1 MADDSSAQDMILHR
15 YIAVTRARKASRQCG
30 VPLRLFCFKFFSH
43 LRNTTV
49 PSRVI
54 RHCTSGD
61 MALHPS
67 ICSRSP
73 HRRAGIPRW
82 VCTPEDVTTV
92 RANSQSSIQ
101 ALARRI
107 TRSCSS
113 RLVSVEGRPLHT
125 LGWIIHQF
133 EHATANKCT
142 MGNNAATLLKN

>member
-30 VPLRLFCFKFFSH
+30 VPLRLVCFFSH
-43 LRNTTV
+43 LRNTSV

-54 RHCTSGD
+54 RH
-61 MALHPS
+61 PS
-67 ICSRSP
+67 ICSRSA
-73 HRRAGIPRW
+73 HRKAGILRH

-92 RANSQSSIQ
+92 RTNSQSSIQ

-142 MGNNAATLLKN
+142 MSNNAATLLKN